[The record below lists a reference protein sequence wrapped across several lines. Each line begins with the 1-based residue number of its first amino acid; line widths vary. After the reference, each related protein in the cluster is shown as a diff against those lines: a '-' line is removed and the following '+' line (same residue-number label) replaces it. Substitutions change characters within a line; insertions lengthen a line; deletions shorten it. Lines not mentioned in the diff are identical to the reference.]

1 MKYPH
6 LFEPIQIG
14 NTLFKNRIFSAP
26 LGSADVNLE
35 GTFTEEAYKFYERK
49 AQGGAAC
56 VTLGEA
62 IVDSRYG
69 KRHPYQLSLDT
80 KLPKRSLSRVAD
92 CIRRHGAIPNIEL
105 QHSGFHATP
114 GITTPNYWGGTD
126 KVYGPSPCVFNGVQV
141 LEMPEDLILETIDK
155 FAEAAKFCKDEGFG
169 MVMVH
174 AGHGWLLNEFMAE
187 RINHRTDRWGGSI
200 ENRARFTV
208 EVVDAIHRKCG
219 KDFPVEVRISASEGG
234 LTGGYTV
241 DEGIAFAQ
249 QLVGHA
255 DIIHCSASFGTFLPD
270 EYKGFG
276 IMFPTMFKP
285 DGLNVQYAAEV
296 KKHIT
301 NTPIATVG
309 ALTDPAMMEEIIA
322 SGQADIVEVARGLI
336 CDPDLP
342 NKAFDG
348 NDKDIVKCMRCFSC
362 YSAAMNQSG
371 FYCALNPKTNR
382 EHTYENLKPAAKK
395 KVLVAGGGVAGM
407 QAALTAA
414 ENGHEVILCE
424 KTDRLG
430 GHIRCEEKAPF
441 KKKLMEYL
449 DQRERFIREAGVE
462 VRLNTTVTPEY
473 VKQEGADAV
482 VVALGA
488 EPVKP
493 RIPGIDGANVL
504 CADDAYLNPEK
515 VGESA
520 VIIGGGLVGMEL
532 ALFLKQLGKKP
543 EVIEMADTFNPGP
556 NILHGNILQA
566 EFREKGISASYS
578 VMAEKID
585 EGGVW
590 AKTPDGE
597 KYFRANT
604 VIYAVGQKPLMKEA
618 MAFYD
623 CGARFYPIGDCC
635 LPKNISEA
643 NLTAMTVAM
652 DIGRY

>member
-1 MKYPH
+1 MKYQH
-6 LFEPIQIG
+6 LFEPIKIG

-35 GTFTEEAYKFYERK
+35 GTFTEEAYQFYERK

-80 KLPKRSLSRVAD
+80 RLPKRTLNRVAD
-92 CIRRHGAIPNIEL
+92 SIRKHGAIPSIEL
-105 QHSGFHATP
+105 QHSGFNATP
-114 GITTPNYWGGTD
+114 GITTPNYWSGTD
-126 KVYGPSPCVFNGVQV
+126 MVFGPSATEIDGVKI

-155 FAEAAKFCKDEGFG
+155 FADAALFCKNEGFG

-174 AGHGWLLNEFMAE
+174 AGHGWLLNQFMAE
-187 RINHRTDRWGGSI
+187 RINHRTDRWGGSM

-208 EVVDAIHRKCG
+208 EVIDAIHRKCG
-219 KDFPVEVRISASEGG
+219 RGFPVEVRISASEGG
-234 LTGGYTV
+234 LAGGYGV
-241 DEGIAFAQ
+241 EEGLAFAQ

-255 DIIHCSASFGTFLPD
+255 DIIHCSASFGKLLPE

-285 DGLNVQYAAEV
+285 DGLNVKYAAEI

-301 NTPIATVG
+301 DTPIATVG

-322 SGQADIVEVARGLI
+322 SGQADIVEMARGLI

-348 NDKDIVKCMRCFSC
+348 NEKDIVKCMRCFNC
-362 YSAAMNQSG
+362 YSSAMNQSG

-382 EHTYENLKPAAKK
+382 EHAFDNLKPAVKK
-395 KVLVAGGGVAGM
+395 KVLIAGGGIAGM

-424 KTDRLG
+424 KTERLG
-430 GHIRCEEKAPF
+430 GHIRCEEKVPF
-441 KKKLMEYL
+441 KKKLMEYI
-449 DQRERFIREAGVE
+449 DQRERFIREAGIE

-482 VVALGA
+482 IVALGA

-504 CADDAYLNPEK
+504 SADEAYMHPEK
-515 VGESA
+515 VGNTP

-532 ALFLKQLGKKP
+532 ALFLKLLGKNP
-543 EVIEMADTFNPGP
+543 QVVELAPNFNPGP
-556 NILHGNILQA
+556 NILQGNVLEA
-566 EFREKGISASYS
+566 EFKEKGIPTSYS
-578 VMAEKID
+578 VQTEKID

-590 AKTPDGE
+590 AKTPEGE
-597 KYFRANT
+597 KYFNADT
-604 VIYAVGQKPLMKEA
+604 VIYAVGQKPHMEEA

-623 CGARFYPIGDCC
+623 CGARYYPIGDCC
-635 LPKNISEA
+635 LPKNIADA
-643 NLTAMTVAM
+643 NFTAVSVAT
-652 DIGRY
+652 DIGRF